1 MKPAAHEYPAYYDQY
16 ISKVDDGDVVG
27 ILQEQRND
35 VSTRLSEI
43 TNEQSLLRYA
53 EDKWS
58 VKELVGH
65 LTDAER
71 IFGTRALCI
80 ARGETQPL
88 PGFDEDSYVELAHFD
103 DRAFDSILSEWI
115 TVRDA
120 NIKLFETLDYDAMSR
135 FGVANGRPI
144 TPRAIMWIV
153 AGHTAHHVQML
164 RDRYQIA
171 I

>member
-1 MKPAAHEYPAYYDQY
+1 MKPAAHEYPAYFDQY
-16 ISKVDDGDVVG
+16 ITKVEDGDVIG
-27 ILQEQRND
+27 ILQVQRD
-35 VSTRLSEI
+35 ELSTRLAEI
-43 TNEQSLLRYA
+43 SDEQALLRYS

-65 LTDAER
+65 LTDSER

-88 PGFDEDSYVELAHFD
+88 PGFDEDSYVELARFD
-103 DRAFDSILSEWI
+103 QRPFDSILSEWI
-115 TVRDA
+115 SVRES
-120 NIKLFETLDYDAMSR
+120 NINLFETLDYDAISR

-144 TPRAIMWIV
+144 TARAIMWIV
-153 AGHTAHHVQML
+153 AGHTIHHIQML
-164 RDRYQIA
+164 RDRYQIS

>member
-1 MKPAAHEYPAYYDQY
+1 MKPAAHEYPAYFDQY
-16 ISKVDDGDVVG
+16 ITKVEEGDVIG
-27 ILQEQRND
+27 ILQVQRD
-35 VSTRLSEI
+35 EVAARLASI
-43 TNEQSLLRYA
+43 SNEQSLQRYA

-88 PGFDEDSYVELAHFD
+88 PGFDEDSYVELARFD
-103 DRAFDSILSEWI
+103 QRPFNSILSEWV
-115 TVRDA
+115 TVRES
-120 NIKLFETLDYDAMSR
+120 NIKLFETLDYDSISR

-153 AGHTAHHVQML
+153 AGHTAHHLEML
-164 RDRYQIA
+164 RERYQIT

>member
-1 MKPAAHEYPAYYDQY
+1 MKPAAHEYPAYFDQY
-16 ISKVDDGDVVG
+16 ITQVEEGDVIG
-27 ILQEQRND
+27 ILQIQRDD
-35 VSTRLSEI
+35 VAERLADISD
-43 TNEQSLLRYA
+43 EQSLQRYA

-58 VKELVGH
+58 VKELLGH

-80 ARGETQPL
+80 ARGETQPM
-88 PGFDEDSYVELAHFD
+88 PGFDEDSYVELARFD
-103 DRAFDSILSEWI
+103 QRPFDSILSEWI
-115 TVRDA
+115 SVREA
-120 NIKLFETLDYDAMSR
+120 NIKLFETLDYDAISR

-153 AGHTAHHVQML
+153 AGHTVHHIQML